1 MAIQNAVQRVHFGYS
16 ADDTHDR
23 RYDSTVLDAVD
34 LIRGVEVNQVAMVR
48 ARFGRMFQGIIRFA
62 AGSAVAAILFYIAG
76 FWCLAM
82 PVAIGATT
90 AIL

>member
-1 MAIQNAVQRVHFGYS
+1 MGMTGNTTQL
-16 ADDTHDR
+16 
-23 RYDSTVLDAVD
+23 VLDAVD

-48 ARFGRMFQGIIRFA
+48 ARFGRMFQGIISFA
-62 AGSAVAAILFYIAG
+62 AGGAVAAILFYIAG

-90 AIL
+90 TIS

>member
-1 MAIQNAVQRVHFGYS
+1 
-16 ADDTHDR
+16 
-23 RYDSTVLDAVD
+23 
-34 LIRGVEVNQVAMVR
+34 
-48 ARFGRMFQGIIRFA
+48 MFQGIISFA
-62 AGSAVAAILFYIAG
+62 AGGAVAAILFYIAG